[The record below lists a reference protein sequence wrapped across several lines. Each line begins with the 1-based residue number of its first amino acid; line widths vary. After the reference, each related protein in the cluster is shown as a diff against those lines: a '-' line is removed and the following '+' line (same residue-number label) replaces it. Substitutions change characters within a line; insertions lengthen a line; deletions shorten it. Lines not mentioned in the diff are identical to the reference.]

1 MMIVL
6 YTSDL
11 DQPTILNEMRSLS
24 GRDFS
29 EQRHREW
36 YKSGM
41 EFEIVHRILLTLCRS
56 LDLKRLNRHLCP
68 LHCEYSMT
76 VIAVVLQSDTVLYV
90 KVFVKLD
97 FLV

>member
-1 MMIVL
+1 MIVL

-41 EFEIVHRILLTLCRS
+41 EYEIVHRILLTLCRS
-56 LDLKRLNRHLCP
+56 LDLKRLNRLISSS
-68 LHCEYSMT
+68 LR
-76 VIAVVLQSDTVLYV
+76 VLNACDCCSTPI
-90 KVFVKLD
+90 
-97 FLV
+97 